1 MTIISRRKY
10 DHPALATAGGSGL
23 HASIEN
29 LYTVLGNDSMSRYAA
44 FSAINNSTV
53 AVVAHEFGLDF
64 ANLKVQIFTGT
75 YPALTLVSDPIG
87 SGWTVAATTGLAS
100 RSIDVTTPASGG
112 PHTYAVLVSH
122 ESNATAFIPGLV
134 SIGAQSFAGPKTF
147 LSPILSSLG
156 SVSLPGYS
164 FTGDPNTGMW
174 SSAADTLSFS
184 AGGVKGL
191 EISSIGANNFG
202 PTTGLGTTG
211 SAYHSIYGSI
221 VGAYATGANR
231 FLVVNDT
238 GVVISANQYRDG
250 AGTVKSVSTL
260 TGITTLAILR
270 QSSGTSNVFN
280 LQANYLDAQTAN
292 STSLETNT
300 FSILSVTA
308 AGTCTLGPAAG
319 SVGHIINGQDG
330 NPASFSGSVNI
341 NAQSTAANQMSLRLG
356 TYTTGDYSW
365 IQSLQTTTGNPK
377 PLRFYSATVVAGS
390 YDTAGAWTLGP
401 ASSTATNVI
410 VNGSLNMLT
419 SGAAWTAS
427 AAFPYIGSKAAAS
440 IFRTNGTHY
449 VTGAAYFDGA
459 WKTAIASNS
468 GASISVNATT
478 ASSQTAITFA
488 AQSTYSGSADAS
500 ISMDAIGS
508 VTAAGAWTFGPA
520 SVSNTHIFN
529 GRYLRLKSYG
539 TTDETLLIL
548 STSDFSKNSAIGQEN
563 SLGNQVITGSQAY
576 GLSIQ
581 SESGLNF
588 SGGGST
594 LHGKVTTAGA
604 WTLGPSSGLTA
615 QHIIRSAS
623 GSGQLDLQG
632 TAAASRLGL
641 TITNSASSIKGYIVV
656 AGSSN
661 DLITGDVLND
671 LNISFTGS
679 NLNFGATT
687 ALVGKVTSAGAWT
700 LGPATGDNLTTTH
713 IVKSGD
719 ASSGG
724 AGSRSVT
731 ILRADCVAG
740 SPSTAALVVGNTTSQ
755 AGIIHER
762 GSQNHIWTRDT
773 LNFTYTSSATIQN
786 PISGMTGY
794 LNLGSVSTAGAWTLG
809 SLTDTGGLTVNA
821 SGGQPLTLASASS
834 TNRITLKYSSTT
846 IGGYMGVSA
855 TGLDFLNSTS
865 DYTFRVSD
873 AGACTLGPDSGYTIV
888 HKSFGTW
895 DHKTAA
901 SVGVGAI
908 YRSAA
913 ALTSGQ
919 SHEAV
924 QIYDNTTYKGGFG
937 VAKTTNTS
945 NQAGFLALVTNDGT
959 VCYLWCDDTGR
970 LRISTTQAN
979 TGGQATGTVVGTQ
992 T

>member
-87 SGWTVAATTGLAS
+87 TGWTVAATSGLAS
-100 RSIDVTTPASGG
+100 RSIDVTAPASGG

-390 YDTAGAWTLGP
+390 YD
-401 ASSTATNVI
+401 
-410 VNGSLNMLT
+410 
-419 SGAAWTAS
+419 
-427 AAFPYIGSKAAAS
+427 
-440 IFRTNGTHY
+440 
-449 VTGAAYFDGA
+449 
-459 WKTAIASNS
+459 
-468 GASISVNATT
+468 
-478 ASSQTAITFA
+478 
-488 AQSTYSGSADAS
+488 
-500 ISMDAIGS
+500 
-508 VTAAGAWTFGPA
+508 
-520 SVSNTHIFN
+520 
-529 GRYLRLKSYG
+529 
-539 TTDETLLIL
+539 
-548 STSDFSKNSAIGQEN
+548 
-563 SLGNQVITGSQAY
+563 
-576 GLSIQ
+576 
-581 SESGLNF
+581 
-588 SGGGST
+588 
-594 LHGKVTTAGA
+594 TAGA